1 MKSRKGEYYI
11 ACYNHGEMYLRTKT
25 GYILDYGEN
34 QYGMC
39 RGEDGLYRI
48 TDLQTGAMLNI
59 PVPGNYSIAQTYI
72 QLKRIVKES
81 GGRLDAWRKRQEF
94 REAARKIRAAHE
106 AEERWNAMSEEEKK
120 ESTRAC
126 IAAAKIVGE
135 ALLQKM
141 REEYKP

>member
-11 ACYNHGEMYLRTKT
+11 ACYKNDEMYLHKKT
-25 GYILDYGEN
+25 GYILDDGKN

-48 TDLQTGAMLNI
+48 TDLTTGALLNI
-59 PVPGNYSIAQTYI
+59 PVPGNYSIAHTYI
-72 QLKRIVKES
+72 QLQRIVKES
-81 GGRLDAWRKRQEF
+81 GGQLDACRRKQAF
-94 REAARKIRAAHE
+94 REAARRIRAAHE
-106 AEERWNAMSEEEKK
+106 ADERWNAMSEEERK
-120 ESTRAC
+120 ENTRAC

-141 REEYKP
+141 REEYKT

>member
-11 ACYNHGEMYLRTKT
+11 VCRKNGEMYLHKKT
-25 GYILDYGEN
+25 GYILDDGKN

-48 TDLQTGAMLNI
+48 TDLKTGAMLNI
-59 PVPGNYSIAQTYI
+59 SVPGNYSIVQTYI
-72 QLKRIVKES
+72 QLQRIVKES
-81 GGRLDAWRKRQEF
+81 GKRLDAWRRRREF

-106 AEERWNAMSEEEKK
+106 TDERWNAMSEEERKK
-120 ESTRAC
+120 NTRAC

-141 REEYKP
+141 REEYKK

>member
-11 ACYNHGEMYLRTKT
+11 ACYNNGEMYLRKKT
-25 GYILDYGEN
+25 GYILDDGKN

-48 TDLQTGAMLNI
+48 TDLETGALLHI

-72 QLKRIVKES
+72 QLQRIVKES
-81 GGRLDAWRKRQEF
+81 GGRLDAWRRNRAL

-106 AEERWNAMSEEEKK
+106 ADERWNAMSEEERK
-120 ESTRAC
+120 EHTRAC
-126 IAAAKIVGE
+126 IAAVRE
-135 ALLQKM
+135 ACEELFRRM
-141 REEYKP
+141 REGR

>member
-11 ACYNHGEMYLRTKT
+11 ACYKNGEMFLRKKT
-25 GYILDYGEN
+25 GYILDDGKN

-48 TDLQTGAMLNI
+48 TDLQTGALLNI
-59 PVPGNYSIAQTYI
+59 PAPENYSIAQTYI
-72 QLKRIVKES
+72 QMQRIVKES
-81 GGRLDAWRKRQEF
+81 GRRLDAWRRKQEV
-94 REAARKIRAAHE
+94 REAARKIRAAQE
-106 AEERWNAMSEEEKK
+106 ADERWNAMSEEERK
-120 ESTRAC
+120 ESERAC

-141 REEYKP
+141 REEYKT

>member
-11 ACYNHGEMYLRTKT
+11 VCYNHGEMYLRKKT
-25 GYILDYGEN
+25 GYILDDGKN

-48 TDLQTGAMLNI
+48 TDLETGALLNI
-59 PVPGNYSIAQTYI
+59 PGLINYSVAQTYI
-72 QLKRIVKES
+72 QLQRITKEVGGWLNAQKGKR
-81 GGRLDAWRKRQEF
+81 AF
-94 REAARKIRAAHE
+94 REAARRIRAAHE
-106 AEERWNAMSEEEKK
+106 ANERWNAMSEEERK
-120 ESTRAC
+120 ENTRAC

-141 REEYKP
+141 REEYKT

>member
-1 MKSRKGEYYI
+1 MKSRKGEFYV
-11 ACYNHGEMYLRTKT
+11 ACYNHGEIFLEKKT
-25 GYILDYGEN
+25 GYILDDGEN

-48 TDLQTGAMLNI
+48 TDLETGAILNI
-59 PVPGNYSIAQTYI
+59 PVQGNYSVAQTYI

-81 GGRLDAWRKRQEF
+81 GGRLDAWRRKQAF

-106 AEERWNAMSEEEKK
+106 EEERWNAMSEEERK
-120 ESTRAC
+120 ENTRAC

-141 REEYKP
+141 REEYKT

>member
-11 ACYNHGEMYLRTKT
+11 ACYNHGEMFLRKKT
-25 GYILDYGEN
+25 GYILDDGAH

-48 TDLQTGAMLNI
+48 TDLETGALLQI

-72 QLKRIVKES
+72 QLQRIVKES
-81 GGRLDAWRKRQEF
+81 GGRLDAWRRNRAL

-106 AEERWNAMSEEEKK
+106 ADERWNAMSEEERK
-120 ESTRAC
+120 EHTRAC
-126 IAAAKIVGE
+126 IAAVRE
-135 ALLQKM
+135 ASEELFRRM
-141 REEYKP
+141 REGR

>member
-11 ACYNHGEMYLRTKT
+11 ACYNHGDMFLRKKT
-25 GYILDYGEN
+25 GYILDDGEN

-48 TDLQTGAMLNI
+48 TDLKTGALLNI
-59 PVPGNYSIAQTYI
+59 PVPGNYSIAHTYI
-72 QLKRIVKES
+72 QLQRIVKES
-81 GGRLDAWRKRQEF
+81 GGRLDAWRRKKAF

-106 AEERWNAMSEEEKK
+106 AEERWNAMSEEERK
-120 ESTRAC
+120 ENTRAC

>member
-1 MKSRKGEYYI
+1 MKSSKGEFYI
-11 ACYNHGEMYLRTKT
+11 ACYNNGEMYLRKKT
-25 GYILDYGEN
+25 GYILDDGEN

>member
-11 ACYNHGEMYLRTKT
+11 ACYNHGDMFLRKKT
-25 GYILDYGEN
+25 GYILDDGEN

-39 RGEDGLYRI
+39 SGEDGLYRI
-48 TDLQTGAMLNI
+48 TDLQTGAILGMPALE
-59 PVPGNYSIAQTYI
+59 NYSIAWTYI
-72 QLKRIVKES
+72 QLQRIVKES
-81 GGRLDAWRKRQEF
+81 GGRLDALRRKRAF

-106 AEERWNAMSEEEKK
+106 ADERWNAMSEEERK
-120 ESTRAC
+120 ENTRAC

-135 ALLQKM
+135 ALLRKM